1 MLLNINLTEYI
12 FIEEFEDVFCLSK
25 KIILFHF
32 FKDVSGRA
40 VDPDLRVFVG
50 FRSGF

>member
-1 MLLNINLTEYI
+1 MLFDLNLTEYI

-40 VDPDLRVFVG
+40 VDPDLRVFVESG
-50 FRSGF
+50 SGF